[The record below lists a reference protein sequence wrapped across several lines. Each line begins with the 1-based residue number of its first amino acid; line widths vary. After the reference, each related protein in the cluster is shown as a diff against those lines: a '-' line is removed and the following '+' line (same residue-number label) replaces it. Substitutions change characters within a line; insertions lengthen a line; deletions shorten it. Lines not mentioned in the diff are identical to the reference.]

1 MAVLTPNIEPDP
13 REPIEDPGSGPL
25 ASRLRNGQV
34 AARGPIS
41 LHQLSKLPM
50 LSETNCFDPG
60 PPFFRSGARGGLGGV
75 VAWLFFQLRFLRYPR
90 LCAVREPMSW
100 VVPARVVRWS
110 ATSVVVLGAVHAVSG
125 ASGPA
130 FSSALDVTVQV
141 STPCTDRIAIN
152 QVWPL
157 NGFDAK
163 PLPAGLTVNK
173 KLGIISGK
181 PTAVGTNVITIT
193 ASQDNLPDRTLS
205 DQLTL
210 RVTAGPAPPLFSVN
224 PLDTNV
230 VAGSALTLTSE
241 AIGTGTIRYQWYR
254 GLSFRGNTYPTDPIP
269 GATSPQLSFTQIGE
283 DQGGYFFSSASNEVG
298 TTYSVPALIGVVIP
312 PVIDSPLTDL
322 TVHEGAS
329 AWLYL
334 YARGGAELNYQ
345 WRKDGREVTGETNAA
360 LGFFPVTRGDAGR
373 YDVVLSNAAG
383 RLVSDPATLQVVDP
397 VQVRMTHTPAGS
409 VALQF
414 NSIPGRSYSVYYTD
428 LVTNVLDSWFY
439 LVDVTANAT
448 NTTKGVVIT
457 PPRRFY
463 RVIPD

>member
-1 MAVLTPNIEPDP
+1 M
-13 REPIEDPGSGPL
+13 
-25 ASRLRNGQV
+25 
-34 AARGPIS
+34 
-41 LHQLSKLPM
+41 
-50 LSETNCFDPG
+50 
-60 PPFFRSGARGGLGGV
+60 
-75 VAWLFFQLRFLRYPR
+75 
-90 LCAVREPMSW
+90 
-100 VVPARVVRWS
+100 
-110 ATSVVVLGAVHAVSG
+110 SG

-141 STPCTDRIAIN
+141 ATPFTYRIAIN

-157 NGFDAK
+157 NSFDAK
-163 PLPAGLTVNK
+163 PLPPGLTVNR

-181 PTAVGTNVITIT
+181 PTVVGTNVITIT
-193 ASQDNLPDRTLS
+193 ASQDNLPDRTLNGP
-205 DQLTL
+205 LTL

-224 PLDTNV
+224 PGDTQV
-230 VAGSALTLTSE
+230 VVGSPVILTSE

-254 GLSFRGNTYPTDPIP
+254 GLNFRGNIYPTDPIP
-269 GATSPQLSFTQIGE
+269 GATSPQLSFLQVGE
-283 DQGGYFFSSASNEVG
+283 GDAGYFFSSASNAEG

-312 PVIDSPLTDL
+312 PVIDSPPTDL

-345 WRKDGREVTGETNAA
+345 WRKDGSELTGETNAS

-397 VQVRMTHTPAGS
+397 VQVRMTYTHTGS
-409 VALQF
+409 ISLQF
-414 NSIPGRSYSVYYTD
+414 NSIAGRGYSVYYTD
-428 LVTNVLDSWFY
+428 VVTNGLDSWFY

-448 NTTKGVVIT
+448 NTIRGVVTT
-457 PPRRFY
+457 PPRRFF